1 MLKKAGDK
9 LLGYAGKLLYVD
21 LGKGSFEGRETPA
34 QLAQAFL
41 GGRGLGAA
49 LLYKELELGID
60 PLGPK
65 NILIFMTGLADGT
78 LLPSSPR
85 WVVVTKSPL
94 TGMYLCN
101 SAGGFFGP
109 ELKFAGYDGIVIK
122 GKAKSPVYLYIK
134 DGKMELRDAKKL
146 WGKMT
151 DETEQE
157 IRKELKD
164 NRVRV
169 ACVGPAGENFVKYA
183 NIQSDLR
190 SIGRGGAG
198 AVMASKNLKA
208 VAVRGHGKFEVAD
221 EEGLAIL
228 VRELR
233 MNMKESEAV
242 QDFTKWGTMQFVDV
256 INEAGLL
263 PTRNFQEG
271 VFEGARKIN
280 AETIRKM
287 VKRNTACFGCPVACG
302 KYSIVADGKYA
313 GTMVEGPE
321 YETIWSFGA
330 HCGVDDLEAI
340 AAANMWCDKYGI
352 DTISAGNTIGFAM
365 ECYERGLL
373 TKKDTDG
380 LELKFGNHE
389 VFLPSL
395 KKIALREGIGDLLA
409 EGVREMAKRLK
420 HGTENFAM
428 HVKGMELPAY
438 DPRGAWGM
446 GVAYATSCRG
456 GCHLKAWTLGVEV
469 MHPKYDRFSSE
480 GKGKLVF
487 ELQNERAI
495 NDSIGVCTFGSRAI
509 GVDEMVKMVTVLTGW
524 NFNSK
529 KLLEAGERIYN
540 VERLIATREG
550 VARKDDTLP
559 PRLLTDVL
567 PHGPSKGV
575 HLRRE
580 DLDQMLNE
588 YYAVRGWDRNG
599 KPTKA
604 KLEELGIL
612 KLFWR

>member
-1 MLKKAGDK
+1 M
-9 LLGYAGKLLYVD
+9 LGYAGKLLYVD
-21 LGKGSFEGRETPA
+21 LSKGSLEDRETPA

-49 LLYKELELGID
+49 ILYKELAPKVD

-65 NILIFMTGLADGT
+65 NILIFMAGPTDGT
-78 LLPSSPR
+78 LLPSCPR
-85 WVVVTKSPL
+85 WAVVTKSPL

-109 ELKFAGYDGIVIK
+109 ELKFAGHDGIVIK
-122 GKAKSPVYLYIK
+122 GKAKSPVYIYIQDDK
-134 DGKMELRDAKKL
+134 VELRDAEKL
-146 WGKMT
+146 WGKLT
-151 DETEQE
+151 DETERE

-169 ACVGPAGENFVKYA
+169 ACVGPAGENLVKYA

-208 VAVRGHGKFEVAD
+208 IAVRGHGKFEVAD
-221 EEGLAIL
+221 EEGLSTL
-228 VRELR
+228 VRELHA
-233 MNMKESEAV
+233 NMKESEAV
-242 QDFTKWGTMQFVDV
+242 KNFSKWGTTQFVDP
-256 INEAGLL
+256 INEAGLW

-271 VFEGARKIN
+271 VFEGAGKIN
-280 AETIRKM
+280 AEIMRKQI
-287 VKRNTACFGCPVACG
+287 VKRDTACFGCPIACG

-313 GTMVEGPE
+313 GTIVEGPE
-321 YETIWSFGA
+321 YETLWSFGA
-330 HCGVDDLEAI
+330 QCGVDDLGAI

-373 TKKDTDG
+373 TKRDTDG

-389 VFLPSL
+389 VFLPLL

-420 HGTENFAM
+420 HGAENFAM

-446 GVAYATSCRG
+446 GIAYATSCRG

-469 MHPKYDRFSSE
+469 MHPKYDRFSPE

-487 ELQNERAI
+487 GLQNERAVI
-495 NDSIGVCTFGSRAI
+495 DSMGVCVLGARGI
-509 GVDEMVKMVTVLTGW
+509 GIDEMVRIITVMTGW

-529 KLLEAGERIYN
+529 KLLEAGERVYN
-540 VERLIATREG
+540 VERLIAIREG
-550 VARKDDTLP
+550 ITRKDDTLP
-559 PRLLTDVL
+559 PRLLTEVL
-567 PHGPSKGV
+567 PRGPSKGV

-588 YYAVRGWDRNG
+588 YYTVRGWDRNG
-599 KPTKA
+599 KPTKV
-604 KLEELGIL
+604 KLEELGIP
-612 KLFWR
+612 KLLGR